1 MIHANKCCTAQN
13 LITWAWSESVGNI
26 QFSLYVTT
34 SVKLMDVL
42 VKVELVTVEEKRRKG
57 RRIQR
62 GEFCGKESC
71 NKGHSGRKNRRR
83 VVLQIITRV

>member
-1 MIHANKCCTAQN
+1 MIQANKCCTAQN

-42 VKVELVTVEEKRRKG
+42 VKVELVTVEEKAEEGEEDTKRRVLW
-57 RRIQR
+57 
-62 GEFCGKESC
+62 KESC